1 MTKKN
6 VVRLN
11 ISGFPE
17 ELKDEIVQWGESV
30 VPKVSISELFIKLAQ
45 DWRDDI
51 AGFER
56 RYGIRRIGEPTP
68 DDDAARRKA
77 ARIAELKRQLAE
89 EEGR

>member
-1 MTKKN
+1 MTKKK

-17 ELKDEIVQWGESV
+17 ELKDEIAQWGESV
-30 VPKVSISELFIKLAQ
+30 VPKVGISELFIKLAQ

-51 AGFER
+51 VGFER
-56 RYGIRRIGEPTP
+56 KYGIRRIGDPTVN
-68 DDDAARRKA
+68 DDAVRRKA
-77 ARIAELKRQLAE
+77 AKIAELKRQLAE